1 MELNGPISMA
11 MINYWRVISCSAV
24 AFGIKAHSGDAP
36 VHARFM
42 RVLRTVRKGL
52 RFEKK
57 VALSGPIKNAMISL
71 VCTGD
76 SHPPSEHRLWWCM
89 MRIFK
94 RDKPSTLLSAVPGF
108 GPSPGPRVPWSSV
121 RFRCWPIETL
131 GTSSSLGKRWKIL
144 QQISRGCLLLVW
156 LGCFNSFTYY
166 TITLNHSGTLFHHWG
181 WSMCT

>member
-1 MELNGPISMA
+1 MENQWQSPVLQIMELNGPISMA

-24 AFGIKAHSGDAP
+24 ALESRPTLGMHPWIRAFQK
-36 VHARFM
+36 
-42 RVLRTVRKGL
+42 RVSNSNERPALLRK
-52 RFEKK
+52 KK
-57 VALSGPIKNAMISL
+57 VALSGPTKNAMISL

-131 GTSSSLGKRWKIL
+131 GTSSSLGKRWKI
-144 QQISRGCLLLVW
+144 
-156 LGCFNSFTYY
+156 
-166 TITLNHSGTLFHHWG
+166 
-181 WSMCT
+181 